1 MIQFYQITKSYGE
14 GHDVFNNV
22 DLQIDKGEFVFLT
35 GKSGS
40 GKTTLMKMIFCQEK
54 PNLGQIIIDGRNV
67 ARMSRVNIANLRR
80 TVGVVFQDFKLIPT
94 LNVFDNI
101 AITLKVLGQSKSEI
115 AQKVTRVL
123 SMVGLERFAKSYPI
137 ELSGGEQQRVSI
149 ARALVNDPKI
159 LLADEPTGNLDPA
172 LSIEILELFQ
182 NIHIR
187 GTTIL
192 MATHEK
198 ALVERVRGRELHI
211 EGGQIH
217 EVRSR

>member
-1 MIQFYQITKSYGE
+1 MIKFYQVSKAYA
-14 GHDVFNNV
+14 DDQKVFSNI
-22 DLQIDKGEFVFLT
+22 DLMIDKGEFVFLT

-40 GKTTLMKMIFCQEK
+40 GKTTLMKMIFCQER
-54 PNLGQIIIDGRNV
+54 PDQGQIVIDGRNI
-67 ARMSRVNIANLRR
+67 ARMTRNNIALLRR
-80 TVGVVFQDFKLIPT
+80 TIGVVFQDFKLIHS
-94 LNVFDNI
+94 LNVFENV
-101 AITLKVLGQSKSEI
+101 AITLKVLGYQRSDI
-115 AQKVTRVL
+115 QQKVSRVL
-123 SMVGLERFAKSYPI
+123 AMVGLERYAKSYPI

-172 LSIEILELFQ
+172 LSLEILELFQ

-198 ALVERVRGRELHI
+198 ALVNKVRGREFHI
-211 EGGQIH
+211 DQASIT
-217 EVRSR
+217 EVVS

>member
-1 MIQFYQITKSYGE
+1 
-14 GHDVFNNV
+14 
-22 DLQIDKGEFVFLT
+22 
-35 GKSGS
+35 
-40 GKTTLMKMIFCQEK
+40 
-54 PNLGQIIIDGRNV
+54 
-67 ARMSRVNIANLRR
+67 SRVNIANLRR